1 MYDGSVDR
9 RSGMVVINL
18 PGISDDQP
26 VAPHGDEE
34 KRLLYPDIT
43 SWTHIDERSE
53 YERRYPYMPDRII
66 DNLVKPDVRI
76 SVAPWGRINGTTLEF
91 LIDAAFRYRKDCPYD
106 LSRPMRRANS
116 CLLIRH
122 GRNAKWPRTGNRPRP
137 LGAGQVTSTAASSG
151 EDPGFITGA
160 RFMTARA
167 STTWTPAP
175 VRRAAPAGTNRT
187 WHTSRC
193 VQARHGIG

>member
-1 MYDGSVDR
+1 
-9 RSGMVVINL
+9 MVVINL

-43 SWTHIDERSE
+43 SWTPIDERSE
-53 YERRYPYMPDRII
+53 YERRYPHMPDRII

-116 CLLIRH
+116 
-122 GRNAKWPRTGNRPRP
+122 
-137 LGAGQVTSTAASSG
+137 
-151 EDPGFITGA
+151 
-160 RFMTARA
+160 
-167 STTWTPAP
+167 
-175 VRRAAPAGTNRT
+175 
-187 WHTSRC
+187 
-193 VQARHGIG
+193 

>member
-9 RSGMVVINL
+9 RPGMVVINL

-26 VAPHGDEE
+26 VAPRGDEE

-66 DNLVKPDVRI
+66 DNLVKPDVRV

-91 LIDAAFRYRKDCPYD
+91 LIEAAFRYRKDCPYD
-106 LSRPMRRANS
+106 LSRPMRQANS
-116 CLLIRH
+116 
-122 GRNAKWPRTGNRPRP
+122 
-137 LGAGQVTSTAASSG
+137 
-151 EDPGFITGA
+151 
-160 RFMTARA
+160 
-167 STTWTPAP
+167 
-175 VRRAAPAGTNRT
+175 
-187 WHTSRC
+187 
-193 VQARHGIG
+193 